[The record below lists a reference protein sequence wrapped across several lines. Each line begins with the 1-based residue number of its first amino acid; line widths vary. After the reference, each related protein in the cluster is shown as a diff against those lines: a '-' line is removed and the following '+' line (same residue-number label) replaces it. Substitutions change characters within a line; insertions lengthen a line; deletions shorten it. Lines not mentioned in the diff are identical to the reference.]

1 MSVTVRDLL
10 KLPSLCNAEV
20 VAGHKGLD
28 KIVVSLSVL
37 EGVNPDL
44 IQSYAFKNDDIGGSE
59 IVITGFLNA
68 ATDEEVQYRSIR
80 NLCESGEAGIIIYY
94 VGIFVPEISK
104 RIIRYADEQ
113 GFVVICMPKNQP
125 NLR

>member
-44 IQSYAFKNDDIGGSE
+44 IQSYASKMMI
-59 IVITGFLNA
+59 L
-68 ATDEEVQYRSIR
+68 EEARSS
-80 NLCESGEAGIIIYY
+80 LP
-94 VGIFVPEISK
+94 VF
-104 RIIRYADEQ
+104 
-113 GFVVICMPKNQP
+113 
-125 NLR
+125 